1 MLELYHN
8 DMSTCAQ
15 KVRFTLAEK
24 GLEWTGHHMNLRKG
38 DQQTA
43 DYLAMNPNG
52 VVPTLVHDGKVIIE
66 STVIMNYL
74 EDAFPEPR
82 LAPADPWEQAVMRQW
97 MKKLDEGLHAMTGV
111 ISSSIALRY
120 QHFEI
125 KSEDEVRAQIERI
138 PDPGKRARQFENILK
153 GLDSKFLP
161 AAVQAFAKLIRDIDA
176 RLADAP
182 WLAGSAFSLA
192 DAAYAPY
199 MVRLTHLQMAWLW
212 ADKPRVAD
220 WFQRIQARKGFQT
233 GLADWFNP
241 NYISLMAEKG
251 AEARAKITALAA

>member
-24 GLEWTGHHMNLRKG
+24 GLEWEGHHMNLRKG
-38 DQQTA
+38 DQQTQK
-43 DYLAMNPNG
+43 YLAMNPNG

-74 EDAFPEPR
+74 EEAFPEPR
-82 LAPADPWEQAVMRQW
+82 LSPEDAWERAVMRQW

-111 ISSSIALRY
+111 ISSSIAFRH
-120 QHFEI
+120 QHFAI

-138 PDPGKRARQFENILK
+138 PDEGKRARQFENILK

-161 AAVQAFAKLIRDIDA
+161 AAVKAFARLIRDIDA
-176 RLADAP
+176 KLPDGD
-182 WLAGSAFSLA
+182 WLAGGTFSLA
-192 DAAYAPY
+192 DMAYAPY
-199 MVRLTHLQMAWLW
+199 MVRLTHLKMDWLW
-212 ADKPRVAD
+212 DDKPRVAD
-220 WFQRIQARKGFQT
+220 WFARIQARPGFQT

-241 NYISLMAEKG
+241 DYIGLMAEKG
-251 AEARAKITALAA
+251 AEARPKIEELAA